1 MLVETY
7 PPFVRDSEA
16 LRRAITWAEGLH
28 ADQRRDADRAP
39 FILHPLEVASLLLG
53 RDYDDAVVVAGVLH
67 DVLEATQANAEDVRA
82 RFGDRVTGIVTAV
95 TEDPEIADFGARKAA
110 LRAQVARGGADVL
123 AVYAADKLAKTRELR
138 SLVNRGGTT
147 LDDEALRPRLEHYQ
161 RSLAMIQRAE
171 PDHPFGFQLAFELWA
186 LHALPPERG

>member
-1 MLVETY
+1 M
-7 PPFVRDSEA
+7 
-16 LRRAITWAEGLH
+16 
-28 ADQRRDADRAP
+28 
-39 FILHPLEVASLLLG
+39 
-53 RDYDDAVVVAGVLH
+53 LH
-67 DVLEATQANAEDVRA
+67 DVLEATQADAEDVRA

-186 LHALPPERG
+186 LHALPPSPPAHRRF